1 MPQSACYTSVMHRRL
16 VLPLLVAFALAA
28 PAVAVPALV
37 TPAAAAPG
45 AAAAKHDKAPRK
57 KQKTRRTQP
66 RSYGFLPGVRTPEQI
81 ERQRRADARRGWIV
95 YDGWGNV
102 YRYGIPDAGFHR
114 GRWSGGTMGPCWT
127 QTPIGP
133 VWNCGK

>member
-1 MPQSACYTSVMHRRL
+1 MIRRL
-16 VLPLLVAFALAA
+16 VLPLLLAFALAA
-28 PAVAVPALV
+28 PVAAVSAFVSPVL
-37 TPAAAAPG
+37 AAPG

-57 KQKTRRTQP
+57 RQKTRRTQP
-66 RSYGFLPGVRTPEQI
+66 RSYGFLPGVRTPAQI
-81 ERQRRADARRGWIV
+81 ERQRRADERRRGWIV

-114 GRWSGGTMGPCWT
+114 GRWSGGTLGPCWT